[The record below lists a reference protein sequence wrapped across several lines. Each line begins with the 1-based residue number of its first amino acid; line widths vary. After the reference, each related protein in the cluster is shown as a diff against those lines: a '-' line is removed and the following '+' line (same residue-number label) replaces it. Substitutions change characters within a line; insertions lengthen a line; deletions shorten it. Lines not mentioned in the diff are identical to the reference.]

1 MDNLSDLRQLRIAV
15 LHGGWSTEREVS
27 LVSGKAVISS
37 LLKMGLKI
45 QSFKINSKEDLKQ
58 SFKEFDLVFNAL
70 HGKGGEDGYIQS
82 IFEKDKIVFTGSK
95 SSSCKISFNKIE
107 TKKIWREIG
116 LPTPDFV
123 EILNVKTPEMELNHF
138 VTGDED
144 ITSLDSSFVVK
155 PAREGSSFGI
165 SIVKPGIGNLEDSMK
180 IASKFDKDVLIE
192 AFVEGEEITVS
203 ILGSRPLT
211 PITIKPSNQF
221 YDYEAKY
228 LSNKTSYLPSKLSE
242 KKISEVEE
250 LALDAYNALGC
261 QGWGRVDF
269 IQDIDGNFQLL
280 EVNTVPGL
288 TKTSLVPKAAEL
300 NGLDFDSLIVEI
312 LRLAIK
318 DCY

>member
-15 LHGGWSTEREVS
+15 LHGGWSAEREVS

-82 IFEKDKIVFTGSK
+82 ILEKDKIVFTGSK

-203 ILGSRPLT
+203 ILGSRSLT
-211 PITIKPSNQF
+211 PITIKPFNQF

-242 KKISEVEE
+242 KKISELGE
-250 LALDAYNALGC
+250 LAFDAYNALGC

>member
-1 MDNLSDLRQLRIAV
+1 MDSLSDLRQLRIAV
-15 LHGGWSTEREVS
+15 LHGGWSAEREVS

-37 LLKMGLKI
+37 LLKMGLKV

-58 SFKEFDLVFNAL
+58 SFKEFDLVFNSL

-82 IFEKDKIVFTGSK
+82 ILENDKVVFTGSK

-180 IASKFDKDVLIE
+180 IASKFDKDILIE

-203 ILGSRPLT
+203 ILGSRLLT

>member
-1 MDNLSDLRQLRIAV
+1 MDSLSDLRQLRIAV

-58 SFKEFDLVFNAL
+58 SFKEFDLVFNSL

-82 IFEKDKIVFTGSK
+82 ILENDKVVFTGSK

-203 ILGSRPLT
+203 ILGSRLLT

>member
-1 MDNLSDLRQLRIAV
+1 MDSLSDLRQLRIAV
-15 LHGGWSTEREVS
+15 LHGGWSAEREVS

-82 IFEKDKIVFTGSK
+82 ILEKDKIVFTGSK

-180 IASKFDKDVLIE
+180 IASKFDKDILIE

-211 PITIKPSNQF
+211 PITIKPFNQF

>member
-1 MDNLSDLRQLRIAV
+1 MDSLSDLRQLRIAV

-82 IFEKDKIVFTGSK
+82 ILEKDKIVFTGSK

-203 ILGSRPLT
+203 ILGSRLLT

-242 KKISEVEE
+242 KKISELGE
-250 LALDAYNALGC
+250 LAFDAYNALGC

>member
-1 MDNLSDLRQLRIAV
+1 MDSLSDLRQLRIAV

-58 SFKEFDLVFNAL
+58 SFKEFDLVFNSL

-82 IFEKDKIVFTGSK
+82 ILENDKVVFTGSK

-180 IASKFDKDVLIE
+180 IASKFDKDILIE

-203 ILGSRPLT
+203 ILGSRLLT

>member
-211 PITIKPSNQF
+211 PITIKPFNQF

-242 KKISEVEE
+242 KKISEVED

>member
-1 MDNLSDLRQLRIAV
+1 MDSLSDLRQLRIAV

-82 IFEKDKIVFTGSK
+82 ILEKDKIVFTGSK

-123 EILNVKTPEMELNHF
+123 EILNIKTPEMELNHF

-211 PITIKPSNQF
+211 PITIKPFNQF

-242 KKISEVEE
+242 KKISELEE
-250 LALDAYNALGC
+250 LAFDAYNALGC

>member
-1 MDNLSDLRQLRIAV
+1 MDSLSDLRQLRIAV

-37 LLKMGLKI
+37 LLKMGLKV

-58 SFKEFDLVFNAL
+58 SFKEFDLVFNSL

-82 IFEKDKIVFTGSK
+82 ILENDKVVFTGSK

-180 IASKFDKDVLIE
+180 IASKFDKDILIE

-203 ILGSRPLT
+203 ILGSRLLT

>member
-1 MDNLSDLRQLRIAV
+1 M
-15 LHGGWSTEREVS
+15 
-27 LVSGKAVISS
+27 
-37 LLKMGLKI
+37 
-45 QSFKINSKEDLKQ
+45 KQ
-58 SFKEFDLVFNAL
+58 
-70 HGKGGEDGYIQS
+70 
-82 IFEKDKIVFTGSK
+82 
-95 SSSCKISFNKIE
+95 
-107 TKKIWREIG
+107 KKIWREIG

-211 PITIKPSNQF
+211 PITIKPFNQF

-242 KKISEVEE
+242 KKISELEE
-250 LALDAYNALGC
+250 LAFDAYNALGC

>member
-1 MDNLSDLRQLRIAV
+1 MDSLSDLRQLRIAV
-15 LHGGWSTEREVS
+15 LHGGWSSEREVS

-82 IFEKDKIVFTGSK
+82 ILEKDKIVFTGSK

-203 ILGSRPLT
+203 ILGSRSLT
-211 PITIKPSNQF
+211 PITIKPFNQF